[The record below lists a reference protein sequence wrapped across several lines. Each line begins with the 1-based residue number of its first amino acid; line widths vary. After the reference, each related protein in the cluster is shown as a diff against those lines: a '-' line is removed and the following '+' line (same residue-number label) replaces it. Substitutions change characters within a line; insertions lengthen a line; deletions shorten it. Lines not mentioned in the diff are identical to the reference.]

1 MEVRIVES
9 IRSAIRRP
17 WRYVETSLRLG
28 GEHFPMDDDPVGEFL
43 ERKKAGVNLIE
54 EDNNEHP
61 VESAVPKA
69 PEASSESGVGKDT
82 AQPVQRQAE
91 MSSGAGLTGDVSA
104 DKLPYPGGDKV
115 IPVISEAREV
125 PVKAQEEPHSKPLEL
140 GAQSVEIAKSPQEK
154 APKDDKDTDSI
165 LEIFKSEDLALEP
178 STPLSKELRDMNV
191 YSLLEESKKIA
202 SKVKFKRKPTESS

>member
-17 WRYVETSLRLG
+17 WRYVVTSLRVG

-43 ERKKAGVNLIE
+43 ERKKAGVNLAE
-54 EDNNEHP
+54 EDNNEQ
-61 VESAVPKA
+61 SADSAAPKA
-69 PEASSESGVGKDT
+69 A
-82 AQPVQRQAE
+82 AQSVQRQAGIPRE
-91 MSSGAGLTGDVSA
+91 AGLTVDLSA
-104 DKLPYPGGDKV
+104 DKLPQSSGEKV
-115 IPVISEAREV
+115 ISATSEASEV
-125 PVKAQEEPHSKPLEL
+125 PVKAQEEPYSKPLEL

>member
-43 ERKKAGVNLIE
+43 ERKKAGVNLAE
-54 EDNNEHP
+54 EDNNEQS
-61 VESAVPKA
+61 VDSAAPKA
-69 PEASSESGVGKDT
+69 A

-91 MSSGAGLTGDVSA
+91 IPAEAGSTGDISA
-104 DKLPYPGGDKV
+104 DKLQQPGGEKV